1 MKLKD
6 IRIGMK
12 VVDEYNNEYEVVDID
27 ENEKLMLVKLKC
39 IKFLKD
45 ILIQTYGDDIK
56 FQREN
61 TRFYIYKSRKAA
73 RKDGCNEKCITVKS
87 LKLKDKS
94 K

>member
-27 ENEKLMLVKLKC
+27 ENEKLMPVQLKC

-45 ILIQTYGDDIK
+45 ILI
-56 FQREN
+56 
-61 TRFYIYKSRKAA
+61 
-73 RKDGCNEKCITVKS
+73 
-87 LKLKDKS
+87 
-94 K
+94 